1 MRDQVWEDPHR
12 DRGRDRDRPASHAV
26 VGPHAITAKGGVMK
40 GLAIVM
46 MALLLLATTL
56 AFGVAVA

>member
-1 MRDQVWEDPHR
+1 MRDQAREDAHR
-12 DRGRDRDRPASHAV
+12 VRDSPCSYAV
-26 VGPHAITAKGGVMK
+26 VGPHATTAKGGVMK

-46 MALLLLATTL
+46 MALLVLATTL